1 MPADAPVI
9 NVTGR
14 FSSVTG
20 KFMILVRSLDLK
32 IRSEPAAA
40 TIGTSIPPH

>member
-14 FSSVTG
+14 FSVLTSSVPIP
-20 KFMILVRSLDLK
+20 KFANPRGPL
-32 IRSEPAAA
+32 
-40 TIGTSIPPH
+40 